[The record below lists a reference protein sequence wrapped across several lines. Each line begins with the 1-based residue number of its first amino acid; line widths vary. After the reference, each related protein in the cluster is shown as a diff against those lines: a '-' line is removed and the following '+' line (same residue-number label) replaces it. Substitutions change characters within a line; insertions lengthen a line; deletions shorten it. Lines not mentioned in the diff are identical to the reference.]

1 MMKAR
6 FGITGLV
13 LLLSLA
19 LAPLARAGLAGAAL
33 GEARAPQ
40 VEAGTSLLHPA
51 QYLNMPSPRRPRLIP
66 RRRLPPAYRPPRRP
80 PPRAVPRQPRQ
91 VAPRPAP
98 AGRISPSQ
106 ALRKVLRR
114 LPGSLGLGVELLPG
128 SPPVYSVKLKTG
140 SRIHRVLVDA
150 ISGRVL
156 KQ

>member
-1 MMKAR
+1 MMNAR
-6 FGITGLV
+6 FGITGLL

-19 LAPLARAGLAGAAL
+19 LAQPARAGVPAGALIAHAPAL
-33 GEARAPQ
+33 ERAAAADG
-40 VEAGTSLLHPA
+40 VIHSA

-80 PPRAVPRQPRQ
+80 PRQA
-91 VAPRPAP
+91 APRPRPPA